1 MVANF
6 STQRF
11 RETLRITF
19 CMRRAAILLL
29 FIFVAASAHAQSRRR
44 AASSGDDLF
53 GATARILWI
62 GAHPDDESL
71 IAPLLGTACAERGA
85 QCSLLVLT
93 RGEHGPCALPE
104 GCADLG
110 AIRAAEMSAAANL
123 LHASLT
129 LWSHADVM
137 ENVRDT
143 WPASIV
149 DDVAAEVARFAP
161 TVVITFD
168 PRHGSSCHPAHRA
181 AAELTIEALARFDDP
196 PPLLFVE
203 TVNRDLSLENAT
215 PGAPGLRTHDG
226 AWHYLLDDLAAHRS
240 QFTDEQRATI
250 AATPHERQRVWL
262 LDARWAPFATY
273 VYGCP

>member
-1 MVANF
+1 
-6 STQRF
+6 
-11 RETLRITF
+11 
-19 CMRRAAILLL
+19 MRRAAILLL
-29 FIFVAASAHAQSRRR
+29 FIFMAAPAHAHLRRR
-44 AASSGDDLF
+44 AAPSSDDLF
-53 GATARILWI
+53 GAQARILWI

-85 QCSLLVLT
+85 ECSLLVLT
-93 RGEHGPCALPE
+93 HGEHGPCALPE
-104 GCADLG
+104 GCSDLG
-110 AIRAAEMSAAANL
+110 AIRTAEMNAAATL

-129 LWSHADVM
+129 LWSHPDVM
-137 ENVRDT
+137 ENVRGT

-149 DDVAAEVARFAP
+149 DDIATEVARFRP

-181 AAELTIEALARFDDP
+181 AAELTIEALARIDNP
-196 PPLLFVE
+196 PQLLFVE

-215 PGAPGLRTHDG
+215 PGAAGLRTLSDG
-226 AWHYLLDDLAAHRS
+226 WHYLLDDLAAHRS
-240 QFTDEQRATI
+240 QFTDEQRAI
-250 AATPHERQRVWL
+250 LVATPQERQRVWL